1 MDVFDALTLPATA
14 APRLRGGAAW
24 TGCGS
29 PEGIFHDTPHPAA
42 LRTWIRP
49 VQAAARRKPSYR
61 PQLFLALFFFPSSK
75 LLLIFPPSTEFKG
88 AWGSPSP
95 TKAEL
100 LGRAVGSSVA
110 HTSTPTSPKPLILSW
125 EGCCPS
131 IGMWSPKRKVPW
143 DFPSASSWDVDGLFP
158 AAVLQWGE
166 DAAGE
171 LQVMMPKAEM
181 WSSPGGAVP
190 GEMFTRKSPGYPSAR
205 HFRGKGNIPLL
216 CLLEGRI
223 SGREVTPCLAAPW
236 SQCLHCCPQP

>member
-131 IGMWSPKRKVPW
+131 IGMWSPKTKVPW

-171 LQVMMPKAEM
+171 LQVMMPKAAQSRELWSKPPEAEM
-181 WSSPGGAVP
+181 WSSPGGNVHKEEPWLSLSQALQ
-190 GEMFTRKSPGYPSAR
+190 GKGQHPSAVSR
-205 HFRGKGNIPLL
+205 CCWKGGFLA
-216 CLLEGRI
+216 GR
-223 SGREVTPCLAAPW
+223 
-236 SQCLHCCPQP
+236 

>member
-1 MDVFDALTLPATA
+1 MDVFDVLTLPATA

-100 LGRAVGSSVA
+100 LGRAVGSQVPQWL
-110 HTSTPTSPKPLILSW
+110 TPAPQHHPSSTSPS
-125 EGCCPS
+125 
-131 IGMWSPKRKVPW
+131 
-143 DFPSASSWDVDGLFP
+143 
-158 AAVLQWGE
+158 
-166 DAAGE
+166 
-171 LQVMMPKAEM
+171 
-181 WSSPGGAVP
+181 SSPGKDAAHPLGCGHQRGRYP
-190 GEMFTRKSPGYPSAR
+190 GTSPVLQAGMWMGYSQ
-205 HFRGKGNIPLL
+205 LL
-216 CLLEGRI
+216 CCSGEKMLLGSCR
-223 SGREVTPCLAAPW
+223 
-236 SQCLHCCPQP
+236 